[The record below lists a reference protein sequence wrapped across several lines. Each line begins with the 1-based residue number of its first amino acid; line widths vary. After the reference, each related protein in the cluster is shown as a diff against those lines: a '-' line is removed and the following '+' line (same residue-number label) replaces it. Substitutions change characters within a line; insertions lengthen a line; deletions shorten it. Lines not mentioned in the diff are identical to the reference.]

1 MFTQIS
7 AGSRRRTSTM
17 RSVPDRSCFGV
28 ITAGM
33 PLFSQNAKTSSAS
46 VATSSRSRRLARRA
60 RSYPQASIGRPQIAR
75 STLRGRRRE
84 SSRAGITPRTL
95 PMAPKIYRQAGR
107 NAGRRAFRR
116 LAKRFSRGYTPRSM
130 RQGARLPVGKLP
142 PRLLESL
149 LASCPIPKSS
159 RVVLGPRLGKDA
171 AVIDWGSRYLVAK
184 TDPITFTAERLG
196 WYAVNINAN
205 DVATLGARPR
215 WFLATLLLPERRA
228 TPALVRRIFRDTLRA
243 CRALGV
249 TLCGGHTEVT
259 AGLDRPVLVGQ
270 MLGEVE
276 KSRLVRKESQQ
287 PGDLV
292 ILTKGVA
299 IEGTSIL
306 AREKAG
312 ALRRKLGDALLRRAR
327 RLLFSPGISVVREA
341 RLAATS
347 GGVRAMHD
355 PTEGGLLAGLYELAR
370 AGRVGLR
377 VQKENVPVLKET
389 LAFARV
395 LGFDPLA
402 LIASGALLVVA
413 APAPTPPVHLTFQA
427 RKIPA
432 GMHAEGSPEKDGIA
446 SILHGQVSPI
456 MASPPDQQ

>member
-1 MFTQIS
+1 
-7 AGSRRRTSTM
+7 
-17 RSVPDRSCFGV
+17 
-28 ITAGM
+28 
-33 PLFSQNAKTSSAS
+33 
-46 VATSSRSRRLARRA
+46 
-60 RSYPQASIGRPQIAR
+60 
-75 STLRGRRRE
+75 
-84 SSRAGITPRTL
+84 
-95 PMAPKIYRQAGR
+95 MAAKIYHQAAR
-107 NAGRRAFRR
+107 NAGRRTFRR
-116 LAKRFSRGYTPRSM
+116 LAKRFIRGYTPRSM

-159 RVVLGPRLGKDA
+159 RVVLGPRLGEDA
-171 AVIDWGSRYLVAK
+171 AVIDWGNRYLVAK

-196 WYAVNINAN
+196 WYAVNVNAN
-205 DVATLGARPR
+205 DMATLGARPR
-215 WFLATLLLPERRA
+215 WFLATLLLPECRTKPELA
-228 TPALVRRIFRDTLRA
+228 RRIFRDTLRA

-327 RLLFSPGISVVREA
+327 RLLFNPGISVVRDA
-341 RLAATS
+341 RLAAAS

-370 AGRVGLR
+370 AGRAGR
-377 VQKENVPVLKET
+377 RIQKENVPVLKET
-389 LAFARV
+389 LAFSRV

-413 APAPTPPVHLTFQA
+413 GPAAAPRLLETFARNKITAAIIGEVCREREGIEIIEQGRARPLRPPA
-427 RKIPA
+427 RD
-432 GMHAEGSPEKDGIA
+432 EIA
-446 SILHGQVSPI
+446 RLL
-456 MASPPDQQ
+456 DD